1 MPAQPQQD
9 RPDLRGLTLLVVDD
23 DEDTIEVLSIYLRA
37 CGAEVLVAHTAQ
49 DGLVSVDAAPRLDAV
64 ITDLSMPHMD
74 GVEFLRNIRR
84 HPSPSRRRVPV
95 VVLTA
100 FEAGY
105 MPTQGF
111 DAYLRKP
118 VEPDALCRTIDS
130 VIARRRSS

>member
-1 MPAQPQQD
+1 MGSSP
-9 RPDLRGLTLLVVDD
+9 
-23 DEDTIEVLSIYLRA
+23 
-37 CGAEVLVAHTAQ
+37 HTAQ

-64 ITDLSMPHMD
+64 TTDLSMPHMD
-74 GVEFLRNIRR
+74 GVEFLRNIRQ
-84 HPSPSRRRVPV
+84 HPSASRRRVPV

-118 VEPDALCRTIDS
+118 VELDALRRTIDS
-130 VIARRRSS
+130 VIARRRNS